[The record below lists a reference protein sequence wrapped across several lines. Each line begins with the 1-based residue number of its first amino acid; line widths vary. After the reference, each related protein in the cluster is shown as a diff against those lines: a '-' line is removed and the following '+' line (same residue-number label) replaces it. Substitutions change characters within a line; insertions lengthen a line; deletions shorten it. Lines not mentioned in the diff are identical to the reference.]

1 MVESVG
7 RIFVAVGFPPEVR
20 MAMAGGLNGVEIP
33 GAVVPVENL
42 HLTFRFVGDIDP
54 VSFDRLLAALA
65 ESTLPAPFR
74 IRLGGLG
81 AFPKARK
88 ASVLWL
94 DASDPAGGLDQAHSA
109 VEESCETAGLGRE
122 ERPFR
127 PHVTLSRIRPPV
139 DVRSLI
145 DSTPA
150 LGLSSPVDELV
161 VLRSH
166 LGGAGTR
173 YEPVERFPLR

>member
-1 MVESVG
+1 MA
-7 RIFVAVGFPPEVR
+7 VAER
-20 MAMAGGLNGVEIP
+20 LERVEIP
-33 GAVVPVENL
+33 GVVVPVENL

-54 VSFDRLLAALA
+54 VSFDRLLAALS

-74 IRLGGLG
+74 IQLGGLG
-81 AFPKARK
+81 AFPKARR

-94 DASDPAGGLDQAHSA
+94 DLFDPAGGLGEIHAA
-109 VEESCETAGLGRE
+109 VEDSCEEAGLGRE
-122 ERPFR
+122 DRPFR

-150 LGLSSPVDELV
+150 VDLSSAVDELV

-166 LGGAGTR
+166 LGRGVPR
-173 YEPVERFPLR
+173 YEPVERFPLAVAGSG

>member
-1 MVESVG
+1 MAVAQRLESV
-7 RIFVAVGFPPEVR
+7 A
-20 MAMAGGLNGVEIP
+20 IP
-33 GAVVPVENL
+33 GVVVPVENL
-42 HLTFRFVGDIDP
+42 HLTFRFVGDVDP

-94 DASDPAGGLDQAHSA
+94 DVSDPADELSEIHSV
-109 VEESCETAGLGRE
+109 VEEACETAGLGQE

-127 PHVTLSRIRPPV
+127 PHVTLSRIRPPA

-145 DSTPA
+145 DSTPR
-150 LGLSSPVDELV
+150 LDVSSTVDELV

-166 LGGAGTR
+166 LGGGVPR
-173 YEPVERFPLR
+173 YEPLERFPLGQAGSR